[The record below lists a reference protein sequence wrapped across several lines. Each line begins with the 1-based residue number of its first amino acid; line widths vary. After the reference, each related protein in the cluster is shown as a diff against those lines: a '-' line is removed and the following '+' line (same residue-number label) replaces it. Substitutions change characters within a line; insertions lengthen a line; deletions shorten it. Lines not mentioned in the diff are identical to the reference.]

1 MIAQYTRVVTTSTR
15 FRCVN
20 IAKRSTT
27 RRVNTTTNQT
37 RRRSTSNINNK
48 NSILFAHA
56 NGFHKGMWVPVV
68 EDLAS
73 IIPQALLPN
82 LQCMTF
88 DFQGHGDRGRTSD
101 TPSVDLESA
110 REWLTSTKQDIVD
123 AAARFSC
130 NAECRVGVGSSLG
143 GTALV
148 LAQLENPDLFT
159 HLVLI
164 EPVLVCSKDDGT
176 PPPNDVDVQAFRVAS
191 SPFERKARKRRD
203 EFASLAEARTFF
215 QSRALWEN
223 FDDRAVKAYVDG
235 GLVATGSDGV
245 ALSLRCPPEYEA
257 EVYLTVPMLSPSSLQ
272 KLSCSTKVT
281 LCVGKNSTF
290 DLSGEEDG
298 SALTYYGQHIW
309 PELVSGKGHGSKE
322 MVVLEEWTHHA
333 AMERPMEIAKLV
345 VEILSPS
352 TDADAKNQPVQPMFV
367 RD

>member
-1 MIAQYTRVVTTSTR
+1 MLAQYTRMVTTST
-15 FRCVN
+15 FRCVT
-20 IAKRSTT
+20 IAGRSTT
-27 RRVNTTTNQT
+27 RWVNTTNQT
-37 RRRSTSNINNK
+37 RRRSTSTNK

-82 LQCMTF
+82 LECMTF

-101 TPSVDLESA
+101 TTSVDLEPA
-110 REWLTSTKQDIVD
+110 RDWLTSTKQDIVD
-123 AAARFSC
+123 AAACLSS
-130 NAECRVGVGSSLG
+130 NAKCRVGVGSSLG
-143 GTALV
+143 GAALV

-159 HLVLI
+159 HLILI
-164 EPVLVCSKDDGT
+164 EPVLVCSNDGKT
-176 PPPNDVDVQAFRVAS
+176 PPDGVQAFRVAS

-203 EFASLAEARTFF
+203 EFASLAEAGTFF
-215 QSRALWEN
+215 QSRALWKK
-223 FDDRAVKAYVDG
+223 FDARAVQAYVDG
-235 GLVATGSDGV
+235 GLVATGSDGAA
-245 ALSLRCPPEYEA
+245 ALSLRCPPDYEA
-257 EVYLTVPMLSPSSLQ
+257 EVYLTVPMVSPSALQ

-281 LCVGKNSTF
+281 LCVGQNSNF

-309 PELVSGKGHGSKE
+309 PEIVSGKGTGSTE
-322 MVVLEEWTHHA
+322 MVVLEECTHHA

-352 TDADAKNQPVQPMFV
+352 TDADTKFEPVQPMFV